1 MEIARGEW
9 KKLISFCAVT
19 IEDGFRFIY
28 SLYQNIATE
37 ALTQMIKYLN
47 LKHHK
52 AKQTSQN
59 LTKEE
64 KEILAYI
71 SSYVV
76 LALHRKYCRILK
88 TGKNNIIATAALQVL
103 DTFKVS
109 GVIC

>member
-1 MEIARGEW
+1 M
-9 KKLISFCAVT
+9 T

-64 KEILAYI
+64 KEILAYV
-71 SSYVV
+71 SGYVV

-88 TGKNNIIATAALQVL
+88 TGKNNIIATAVLQVF

-109 GVIC
+109 GGDSLSSENFNEYRNS